1 MKGILIIGHGSRDLE
16 AQKQFMEVVQMIGD
30 SMDCKVNG
38 AFMELAKPDFFSV
51 VEDFVKDGIDN
62 IAVCPLFL
70 FSGIH
75 IKMDIPEL
83 IEEAKVKHPNV
94 SFTFGEP
101 IGASKEL
108 ADIIIKK
115 LK

>member
-1 MKGILIIGHGSRDLE
+1 MIGHGSRDLE
-16 AQKQFMEVVQMIGD
+16 AQNQFMEVVEMIKN

-38 AFMELAKPDFFSV
+38 AFMELAKPDFLSG
-51 VEDFVKDGIDN
+51 VEELIRDGADSIT
-62 IAVCPLFL
+62 VCPLFL
-70 FSGIH
+70 FSGVH
-75 IKMDIPEL
+75 IKKDIPEL
-83 IEEAKVKHPNV
+83 IEEAKAKYPNV